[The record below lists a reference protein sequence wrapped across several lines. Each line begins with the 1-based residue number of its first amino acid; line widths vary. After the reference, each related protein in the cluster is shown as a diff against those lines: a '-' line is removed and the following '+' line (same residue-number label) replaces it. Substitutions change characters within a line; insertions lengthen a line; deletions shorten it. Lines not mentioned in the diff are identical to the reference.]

1 MSPRDQTL
9 LCLSRPW
16 RRGEWGVTWLQHNC
30 KCNQPWR
37 PACKPQRNCYLTWS
51 DGLQVV
57 TASCGHC
64 PGEEGGERRVTR
76 LFLKSMISAVELCWD
91 WCWSWLISCSHYNL
105 SSLPPAFLPQS
116 RQYSIHFICNLHF
129 LTRYFLLVIQTRNR
143 SSFNIQDETFSFN
156 INLDH
161 RSALL
166 ISLLVLFKFLV
177 FWDRLAERSGV
188 WQAEVCSLHHTL

>member
-57 TASCGHC
+57 TASCGHY

-91 WCWSWLISCSHYNL
+91 WCWSGHNADMTNLLLSLQSLLPSASL
-105 SSLPPAFLPQS
+105 SSPVTSILNTFHLQS
-116 RQYSIHFICNLHF
+116 TLRYS
-129 LTRYFLLVIQTRNR
+129 
-143 SSFNIQDETFSFN
+143 
-156 INLDH
+156 
-161 RSALL
+161 
-166 ISLLVLFKFLV
+166 LFPSRHLNKK
-177 FWDRLAERSGV
+177 
-188 WQAEVCSLHHTL
+188 